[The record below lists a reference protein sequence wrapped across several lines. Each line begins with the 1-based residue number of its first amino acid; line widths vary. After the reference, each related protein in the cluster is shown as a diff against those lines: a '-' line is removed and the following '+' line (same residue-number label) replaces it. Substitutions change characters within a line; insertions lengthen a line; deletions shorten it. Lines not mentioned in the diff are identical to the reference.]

1 MPPDRRRA
9 RERLAVRAALL
20 RLTPPLES
28 VAEDVLGVVS
38 RIELVTRDPD
48 GGVTLVLTAGA
59 GADLARLTEGLA
71 QCAWLAPRLA
81 DWNQLAPHLGLA
93 TERGVRLLLACARFD
108 ERTRAAAESLGSERV
123 RLVELLPRGDLDLEL
138 RPLGEP
144 PALDAV
150 DTDRPLSRPATG
162 FRTGL
167 RD

>member
-1 MPPDRRRA
+1 MPPERRAA
-9 RERLAVRAALL
+9 RERLALRAALL
-20 RLTPPLES
+20 RLEPPLEV
-28 VAEDVLGVVS
+28 VAQDVLGMVS
-38 RIELVTRDPD
+38 RIELVARDPD
-48 GGVTLVLTAGA
+48 GGVSVVLTAGA

-71 QCAWLAPRLA
+71 QCAWLAPRVA

-93 TERGVRLLLACARFD
+93 GERGVRLLLACARFD

-138 RPLGEP
+138 RLHGAAGTPEADLR
-144 PALDAV
+144 PAP
-150 DTDRPLSRPATG
+150 RSATG